1 LYCLLTHENHL
12 IIMKHSRMKN
22 YPRYGSLL
30 ALSVSLA
37 WSATATAADPVTGGD
52 IPGTFKLPGTNT
64 SVGFYG
70 FADMYITKD
79 FKATGTGN
87 NSFFDGGSI
96 GITNDPSG
104 VNSDSRKGAMNM
116 TAAASRFGFKTY
128 TPTDIGKVST
138 VLEGDFLGSSSSVR
152 LRHAYGVL
160 DADWGSVLAGQTWS
174 MFRILEAVPETLDFN
189 GDGAW
194 VGPRKPQVRYTTAP
208 NKIGSFGVSFE
219 MPAYSS
225 SAVPNSVVKAPAVVA
240 AWTKS
245 GDFGTISIRGMAN
258 QIAYETIATA
268 NTGSTSKT
276 RYGHAG
282 SVGGSFNLGKA
293 DAVQALVTAGTGI
306 SQYIETANFN
316 PEVVVNSEIEMPSL
330 AAYSL
335 GWTHKWSPTW
345 RTNLNYTITQLGND
359 YANYMNKPENK
370 RVNVG
375 MANVIYQAT
384 KNFSVGMEFAYG
396 DRKLTDGT
404 KGTQERIATS
414 FLYSF

>member
-1 LYCLLTHENHL
+1 
-12 IIMKHSRMKN
+12 MKLSHMKLS
-22 YPRYGSLL
+22 PCRGSML
-30 ALSVSLA
+30 ALSVTLA
-37 WSATATAADPVTGGD
+37 WSASAVAAEPVTEGD

-70 FADMYITKD
+70 FADMYVTKD

-87 NSFFDGGSI
+87 AGFFDGGSI
-96 GITNDPSG
+96 GIANDPSG
-104 VNSDSRKGAMNM
+104 VNSDSRRGVMNM
-116 TAAASRFGFKTY
+116 TAAASRFGFKTF

-138 VLEGDFLGSSSSVR
+138 VLEGDFLGTSSSVR

-194 VGPRKPQVRYTTAP
+194 VGPRKPQVRYTTVP
-208 NKIGSFGVSFE
+208 GKVGSFALSLE

-225 SAVPNSVVKAPAVVA
+225 SAVTNSVVKGPAVVT

-245 GDFGTISIRGMAN
+245 GDWGTVSIRGMAN
-258 QIAYETIATA
+258 QIAYETIATSTT
-268 NTGSTSKT
+268 NSTSKMK
-276 RYGHAG
+276 YGHAG
-282 SVGGSFNLGKA
+282 SIGGAFNLTKE
-293 DAVQALVTAGTGI
+293 DTVQAQVTAGTGI
-306 SQYIETANFN
+306 SQYIQTANYN

-330 AAYSL
+330 AAYVL
-335 GWTHKWSPTW
+335 GWTHRWSPKW

-359 YANYMNKPENK
+359 YANYVNKTENK

-384 KNFSVGMEFAYG
+384 KNFSVGMELAYG
-396 DRKLTDGT
+396 SRTLTDGT
-404 KGTQERIATS
+404 KGKQERIATS